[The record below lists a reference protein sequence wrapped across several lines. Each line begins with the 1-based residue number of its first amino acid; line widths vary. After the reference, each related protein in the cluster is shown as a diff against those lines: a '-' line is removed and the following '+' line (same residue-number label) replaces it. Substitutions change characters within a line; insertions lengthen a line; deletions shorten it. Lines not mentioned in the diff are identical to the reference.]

1 MLKAIKVDK
10 EVLLMSKTGK
20 KILTAFILM
29 VCLAVGAI
37 AVYYYISKP
46 DSSGAQEGTE
56 TTGTE
61 IEKLI
66 NKDLDSKYPET
77 PVEVLKLYWRFNKC
91 MYNEKM
97 SDSEFE
103 KLLEQLRKLYDE
115 EFLAH
120 EDNSWENMLESF
132 KKDREDYMKNSKKI
146 SIYTVGQGSSAVS
159 GKIDGQETVSITCNA
174 LIKQKAER
182 INVYEEFMCRRDND
196 NKWKILGWKKTDAK
210 DGQQDDAS

>member
-29 VCLAVGAI
+29 VCLAVGAV
-37 AVYYYISKP
+37 AVYYYISRP
-46 DSSGAQEGTE
+46 DSSNAQEGTE

-61 IEKLI
+61 IEKLL
-66 NKDLDSKYPET
+66 NKDLDTKYPET

-115 EFLAH
+115 EFLSH
-120 EDNSWENMLESF
+120 EDNSWENMLDSF
-132 KKDREDYMKNSKKI
+132 KKDREEYMENSKKI

-159 GKIDGQETVSITCNA
+159 GKIDGRETVSITCNA

-196 NKWKILGWKKTDAK
+196 NKWKILGWKKTDAE
-210 DGQQDDAS
+210 DSQQDDGN